1 MSPSPPRLTAPEPDP
16 KTDSKNATAPGYD
29 DTSVQQIVTRDF
41 SFAEAAIYRVYR
53 RRWVGLATLML
64 MNIMISW
71 GWITFAPVSTSTQT
85 FFRLQKASSV
95 NWLSTVIFLAY
106 ICMSPVVIYSLRHF
120 GVRAAL
126 LFAAGFSVTGVWL
139 RFIGA
144 RIGSSEGGH
153 FPVVMVG
160 QILIGFGQPFVLSAP
175 AYYSDLWFTS
185 NQRITANALVS
196 LSNPLGAA
204 LGQLI
209 DPFLVSQPSDIPN
222 MLLYIAI
229 ITTAVTAPVF
239 FVHGK
244 PPTPPC
250 PSSAQEK
257 LPFKSAFPRV
267 LRSLEFWLI
276 FIMFSILVGFFNA
289 SSSLLNQILEP
300 YGYSENE
307 AGIGGAI
314 LIVVGLLA
322 SAVVSPIIDRS
333 HTFLLAIRIL
343 VPVISICYIGLIFAP
358 TSGSL
363 APPYVVLAFLG
374 AASFSLLPLSL
385 EFIVEITH
393 PVSPE
398 ITSTILW
405 SGGQLLGAV
414 FILSMTALTD
424 SQTGNMRRA
433 LVFQAA
439 ISCVAAIAA
448 LGIGFGG
455 RVVHVKA
462 RRIALDTSEG
472 M

>member
-1 MSPSPPRLTAPEPDP
+1 MPPPTAAEPVL
-16 KTDSKNATAPGYD
+16 KADSKDATTSGCD
-29 DTSVQQIVTRDF
+29 DADIQQTTTREF
-41 SFAEAAIYRVYR
+41 SIAEAAIYRVYR

-71 GWITFAPVSTSTQT
+71 GWITFAPVSTSTQV
-85 FFRLQKASSV
+85 FFRLEKASSV

-106 ICMSPVVIYSLRHF
+106 ICMSPVVIYTLRHL
-120 GVRAAL
+120 GVRTAL
-126 LFAAGFSVTGVWL
+126 LFAAGFSITGVWL

-144 RIGSSEGGH
+144 RVSSSHGGH

-185 NQRITANALVS
+185 KQRITANALIS

-209 DPFLVSQPSDIPN
+209 DPFLVSRPGDIPS

-239 FVHGK
+239 FVQGK

-257 LPFKSAFPRV
+257 LPFRSAFPKILQSV
-267 LRSLEFWLI
+267 EFWLI
-276 FIMFSILVGFFNA
+276 FIMFSVLVGFFNA

-307 AGIGGAI
+307 AGIGGAV

-322 SAVVSPIIDRS
+322 SAVVSPIIDRT

-343 VPVISICYIGLIFAP
+343 VPIISICYIALIFAP
-358 TSGSL
+358 TSRSL
-363 APPYVVLAFLG
+363 APPYIVLAFLG

-385 EFIVEITH
+385 EFVVEITH

-405 SGGQLLGAV
+405 SGGQLLGAA

-424 SQTGNMRRA
+424 NETGGMRRA
-433 LVFQAA
+433 LVFQAI
-439 ISCVAAIAA
+439 ISCFAAIAA
-448 LGIGFGG
+448 LAIGWGK
-455 RVVHVKA
+455 REVHVLA

>member
-1 MSPSPPRLTAPEPDP
+1 MPPPTAAEPVL
-16 KTDSKNATAPGYD
+16 KSDSKDATAPGCD
-29 DTSVQQIVTRDF
+29 DADIRQTTTREF
-41 SFAEAAIYRVYR
+41 SIAEAAIYRVYR

-71 GWITFAPVSTSTQT
+71 GWITFAPVSTSTQA
-85 FFRLQKASSV
+85 FFRLEKASSV

-106 ICMSPVVIYSLRHF
+106 ICMSPVVIYTLRNL

-126 LFAAGFSVTGVWL
+126 LFAAGFSITGVWL

-144 RIGSSEGGH
+144 RVGHSNGGH

-175 AYYSDLWFTS
+175 AYYSDIWFTS
-185 NQRITANALVS
+185 KERITANALVS

-209 DPFLVSQPSDIPN
+209 DPFLVSQPGDIPN

-229 ITTAVTAPVF
+229 ITTTVTVPVF
-239 FVHGK
+239 FVQGK

-257 LPFKSAFPRV
+257 LPFGSAFTKI
-267 LRSLEFWLI
+267 LKSIEFWLI

-289 SSSLLNQILEP
+289 SSSLLNQIMEP

-307 AGIGGAI
+307 AGIGGAV

-322 SAVVSPIIDRS
+322 SAVVSPVIDRT

-343 VPVISICYIGLIFAP
+343 VPIISICYIALIFAP
-358 TSGSL
+358 TSRSL
-363 APPYVVLAFLG
+363 APPYIVLAFLG

-385 EFIVEITH
+385 EFVVEITH

-398 ITSTILW
+398 MTSTILW
-405 SGGQLLGAV
+405 SGGQLLGAA

-424 SQTGNMRRA
+424 NGTGEMRRA
-433 LVFQAA
+433 LIFQAI
-439 ISCVAAIAA
+439 ISCFASIAA
-448 LGIGFGG
+448 LGIGWGKRG
-455 RVVHVKA
+455 VHVLA
-462 RRIALDTSEG
+462 RRIALDTNDG

>member
-1 MSPSPPRLTAPEPDP
+1 MPPPTAPEPVL
-16 KTDSKNATAPGYD
+16 KADSKDATISRCDGAD
-29 DTSVQQIVTRDF
+29 IQQTTTREF
-41 SFAEAAIYRVYR
+41 SIAEAAIYRVYR

-71 GWITFAPVSTSTQT
+71 GWITFAPVSTSTQL
-85 FFRLQKASSV
+85 FFRLEKASSV

-106 ICMSPVVIYSLRHF
+106 ICMSPVVIYTLRHF

-126 LFAAGFSVTGVWL
+126 LFAAGFSITGVWL

-144 RIGSSEGGH
+144 RVGSSNGGH

-185 NQRITANALVS
+185 TQRITANALIS

-209 DPFLVSQPSDIPN
+209 DPFLVSRPGDIPN

-229 ITTAVTAPVF
+229 ITTAVTTPVF
-239 FVHGK
+239 FVQGK

-257 LPFKSAFPRV
+257 LPFRSAFPKILKSV
-267 LRSLEFWLI
+267 EFWLI

-307 AGIGGAI
+307 AGIGGAV

-322 SAVVSPIIDRS
+322 SAVVSPIIDRT

-343 VPVISICYIGLIFAP
+343 VPIISICYIGIIFAP
-358 TSGSL
+358 TSRSL
-363 APPYVVLAFLG
+363 APPYIVLAFLG

-385 EFIVEITH
+385 EFVVEITH

-405 SGGQLLGAV
+405 SGGQLLGAA

-424 SQTGNMRRA
+424 SGTGNMRRA
-433 LVFQAA
+433 LIFQAI
-439 ISCVAAIAA
+439 ISCIAAIAA
-448 LGIGFGG
+448 LGIGWGT
-455 RVVHVKA
+455 RVVHVQA
-462 RRIALDTSEG
+462 RRIALDKSEG
-472 M
+472 T

>member
-1 MSPSPPRLTAPEPDP
+1 MPPPTAAEPVL
-16 KTDSKNATAPGYD
+16 KADSKDATTSGCD
-29 DTSVQQIVTRDF
+29 DADIQQTTTREF
-41 SFAEAAIYRVYR
+41 SIAEAAIYRVYR

-71 GWITFAPVSTSTQT
+71 GWITFAPVSTSTQV
-85 FFRLQKASSV
+85 FFRLEKASSV

-106 ICMSPVVIYSLRHF
+106 ICMSPVVIYTLRHL
-120 GVRAAL
+120 GVRTAL
-126 LFAAGFSVTGVWL
+126 LFAAGFSITGVWL

-144 RIGSSEGGH
+144 RVSSSHGGH

-185 NQRITANALVS
+185 KQRITANALIS

-209 DPFLVSQPSDIPN
+209 DPFLVSRPGDIPS

-239 FVHGK
+239 FVQGK

-257 LPFKSAFPRV
+257 LPFRSAFPKILQSV
-267 LRSLEFWLI
+267 EFWLI
-276 FIMFSILVGFFNA
+276 FIMFSVL
-289 SSSLLNQILEP
+289 ILEP

-307 AGIGGAI
+307 AGIGGAV

-322 SAVVSPIIDRS
+322 SAVVSPIIDRT

-343 VPVISICYIGLIFAP
+343 VPIISICYIALIFAP
-358 TSGSL
+358 TSRSL
-363 APPYVVLAFLG
+363 APPYIVLAFLG

-385 EFIVEITH
+385 EFVVEITH

-405 SGGQLLGAV
+405 SGGQLLGAA

-424 SQTGNMRRA
+424 NETGGMKRA
-433 LVFQAA
+433 LVFQAI
-439 ISCVAAIAA
+439 ISCFAAIAA
-448 LGIGFGG
+448 LAIGWGK
-455 RVVHVKA
+455 REVHVLA